1 MDASPDSKMEME
13 MVPDYKMKIAPDS
26 EEVAADDVAP
36 DSEEVAVDDVGPD
49 SEEVA
54 VDSVD
59 LLLSV
64 EGLDSVDPLQSIEAL
79 DSVIVQDSIEM
90 VPDSM
95 ESAMLSSEM
104 EEVAD
109 SMAADSEVVAPES
122 EEVVAPE
129 SEEIVAPESEEI
141 VAPDSLPPGAFIC
154 RRCQVVHL
162 NREAWDRVHTGR
174 YPCSHCGLK
183 HADYL
188 IFAVIH
194 GFYEFECEFFIPDV
208 DNIVFD
214 GDQIV
219 LPPDVLKT
227 VEEEAKE
234 RRERKLTAKK
244 AMEDAKAAVRSLTLS
259 SN

>member
-1 MDASPDSKMEME
+1 MDAWPDSKMEME
-13 MVPDYKMKIAPDS
+13 MVPDYKMKIAPNS

-36 DSEEVAVDDVGPD
+36 DSEEVATDDVGPD

-54 VDSVD
+54 ADSVD

-64 EGLDSVDPLQSIEAL
+64 EGLDSVDPLQSIKAL

-109 SMAADSEVVAPES
+109 SMDADL
-122 EEVVAPE
+122 EVVAPE

-174 YPCSHCGLK
+174 YPCSCCGLK

>member
-1 MDASPDSKMEME
+1 MDASLDSKMEME

-26 EEVAADDVAP
+26 EEVVADDVVP
-36 DSEEVAVDDVGPD
+36 DSEEVAADDVGLD

-54 VDSVD
+54 ADSVD
-59 LLLSV
+59 LLLSM
-64 EGLDSVDPLQSIEAL
+64 EGLDSVDPLQSIE
-79 DSVIVQDSIEM
+79 
-90 VPDSM
+90 DSM

-109 SMAADSEVVAPES
+109 SMAADSKVVAPES

-141 VAPDSLPPGAFIC
+141 VAPNSLPSGAFIC
-154 RRCQVVHL
+154 RRCQAL
-162 NREAWDRVHTGR
+162 SMLSLRISST
-174 YPCSHCGLK
+174 
-183 HADYL
+183 ADYL

-219 LPPDVLKT
+219 LPLDVLKT

-234 RRERKLTAKK
+234 RRKRKLTAKK
-244 AMEDAKAAVRSLTLS
+244 AMEDAKAAQE
-259 SN
+259 

>member
-1 MDASPDSKMEME
+1 
-13 MVPDYKMKIAPDS
+13 MVPDYKMKIVPDS
-26 EEVAADDVAP
+26 EEVAADDV
-36 DSEEVAVDDVGPD
+36 GPD

-54 VDSVD
+54 ADSVD

-64 EGLDSVDPLQSIEAL
+64 EGLDFVDPLQSIEAL
-79 DSVIVQDSIEM
+79 ESVIVQDSIEM

-129 SEEIVAPESEEI
+129 SEEIVAP
-141 VAPDSLPPGAFIC
+141 DSLPPSAFIC
-154 RRCQVVHL
+154 RRYQVVHL

-174 YPCSHCGLK
+174 YPCSRCGLK

-188 IFAVIH
+188 FFAIVH
-194 GFYEFECEFFIPDV
+194 GFDYFECEFFIPDV
-208 DNIVFD
+208 KNVVF
-214 GDQIV
+214 GVGMEQIV
-219 LPPDVLKT
+219 LPADVLKK

-234 RRERKLTAKK
+234 RRKRKLAAKK
-244 AMEDAKAAVRSLTLS
+244 AMEDAKAAQR
-259 SN
+259 

>member
-1 MDASPDSKMEME
+1 MDAADSTPDQF
-13 MVPDYKMKIAPDS
+13 APDS
-26 EEVAADDVAP
+26 VAAD
-36 DSEEVAVDDVGPD
+36 SE
-49 SEEVA
+49 
-54 VDSVD
+54 
-59 LLLSV
+59 
-64 EGLDSVDPLQSIEAL
+64 
-79 DSVIVQDSIEM
+79 M
-90 VPDSM
+90 
-95 ESAMLSSEM
+95 M

-109 SMAADSEVVAPES
+109 SMAADSEEIVPESEEMIVAPES
-122 EEVVAPE
+122 QQFVVPESQQFVAPESQQFISPE
-129 SEEIVAPESEEI
+129 SEEIVSPESEEI
-141 VAPDSLPPGAFIC
+141 VVPDSSPPGAFIC
-154 RRCQVVHL
+154 GTCQVVHL

-174 YPCSHCGLK
+174 YPCSCCGLK